1 MDLPKLDQPTRY
13 EGLYIYDFGEWCAV
27 GYTADEI
34 AVLLESDQYQ
44 GGKTYKIH
52 RALPDGRMELRGV
65 SAERFQLESGMFFPR
80 NDLTA
85 SREDFEALRSAAKL
99 EPPPCRAK
107 LHLSDRGE
115 GRAARYVVGLVFPAE
130 YEDDVGRWL
139 LGIDYSGGDVAEGG
153 ISHATQYNE
162 ESLTVLDRH
171 QLWPSSTQS
180 SRCPAD
186 VLAGVHRA
194 VQR

>member
-1 MDLPKLDQPTRY
+1 MDLPELDQPTRY

-34 AVLLESDQYQ
+34 AVLLESHEYQ

-52 RALPDGRMELRGV
+52 RASPDGRMELRGV
-65 SAERFQLESGMFFPR
+65 SAERFQLESGMFFPQS
-80 NDLTA
+80 DLTA
-85 SREDFEALRSAAKL
+85 SHEDFEALRSAAKR

-107 LHLSDRGE
+107 LHLSDRGD
-115 GRAARYVVGLVFPAE
+115 GHAARYVVGLVFPAE

-139 LGIDYSGGDVAEGG
+139 VGIDYSGGDVAEGG

-180 SRCPAD
+180 SRCAAE
-186 VLAGVHRA
+186 VLAGVRRA

>member
-1 MDLPKLDQPTRY
+1 
-13 EGLYIYDFGEWCAV
+13 
-27 GYTADEI
+27 
-34 AVLLESDQYQ
+34 
-44 GGKTYKIH
+44 
-52 RALPDGRMELRGV
+52 MELRGV

-107 LHLSDRGE
+107 LHLADRGE
-115 GRAARYVVGLVFPAE
+115 GHAARYVVGLVFPAE

-139 LGIDYSGGDVAEGG
+139 VGIDYSGGDVAEGG

-162 ESLTVLDRH
+162 ESRTVLDRH

-180 SRCPAD
+180 SCCPAD